1 MRHEKQRF
9 WRPSHDGRH
18 ERIIFARDY
27 CCGSRVGAIHV
38 PTRRLGRDAER
49 NRAEDAETVAV
60 VRVGGLFFIGLAL
73 VALVRVVTWLE
84 YRGSSIVRLAGS

>member
-1 MRHEKQRF
+1 
-9 WRPSHDGRH
+9 
-18 ERIIFARDY
+18 
-27 CCGSRVGAIHV
+27 
-38 PTRRLGRDAER
+38 LGRDAER